1 MNENIDKDSQISGN
15 LATQL
20 LGIVAG
26 FFGLIAPQM
35 VKKFNRRSLIVHG
48 YLNVTILLG
57 LLSLFIHIGQG
68 YLAVSIMYVYIINNA
83 LCVASTLW
91 IYVPEILNDAQYGFA
106 LTFHYIQA
114 VEISAVTES
123 MMFSLRPEGTFLFY
137 SLLNFFVFSFF
148 FIYLKETKGLTD
160 RQKKQLYMPEEFK
173 EAEIE
178 LASSSAAQEAPAPED
193 EEDYDELDQTT
204 IATESID
211 IDYEEGDQGN
221 SKGI

>member
-1 MNENIDKDSQISGN
+1 MFSNRIIVIMNENIEKDSQIPGN

-20 LGIVAG
+20 LGVIAG

-114 VEISAVTES
+114 VEISALTES
-123 MMFSLRPEGTFLFY
+123 MMFTLRP
-137 SLLNFFVFSFF
+137 
-148 FIYLKETKGLTD
+148 
-160 RQKKQLYMPEEFK
+160 
-173 EAEIE
+173 
-178 LASSSAAQEAPAPED
+178 
-193 EEDYDELDQTT
+193 
-204 IATESID
+204 
-211 IDYEEGDQGN
+211 
-221 SKGI
+221 